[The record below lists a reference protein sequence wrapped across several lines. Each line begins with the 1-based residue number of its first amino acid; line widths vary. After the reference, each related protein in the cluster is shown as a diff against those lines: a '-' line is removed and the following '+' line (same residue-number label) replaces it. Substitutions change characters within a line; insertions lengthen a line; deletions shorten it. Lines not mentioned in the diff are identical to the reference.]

1 MLNTTFVQ
9 GTFKKYDN
17 LVIIDPLNPNDWA
30 IVFIRE
36 NYGVARDIDV
46 VTFYRN
52 GKETVKM
59 MKMDTQYTD
68 IFYNVYKIIKE
79 YKND

>member
-1 MLNTTFVQ
+1 MINYDFKQ

-17 LVIIDPLNPNDWA
+17 LVIIDPLSPNDWM

-36 NYGVARDIDV
+36 NYGVARDIGV
-46 VTFYRN
+46 VVFYRN

-59 MKMDTQYTD
+59 VKMDTQYAD
-68 IFYNVYKIIKE
+68 IFYNVYKITRE
-79 YKND
+79 YEND

>member
-1 MLNTTFVQ
+1 MINYDFKQ

-17 LVIIDPLNPNDWA
+17 LVIIDPLSPNDWM

-36 NYGVARDIDV
+36 NYGVDRDIGV
-46 VTFYRN
+46 VVFYRN

-59 MKMDTQYTD
+59 VKMDTQYAD
-68 IFYNVYKIIKE
+68 IFYNVYKITRE
-79 YKND
+79 YEND